1 LYLRRARASRCR
13 LWQDDYMR
21 NVLPRLLA
29 GLPDAVTAALFLT
42 AWIDPSI
49 PGPEYVKNLM
59 LVMLIE
65 FIVMHSSAFHSVI
78 AADDGDSPI
87 KRSLMLIGLSAFYLA
102 FVAGFALAFDSTW
115 PLFAFGW
122 LFVSRFIHLWIHP
135 AQSGAEGGR
144 MMALW
149 GASALAYLV
158 GALATVMLPLP
169 ALGITPEFIASM
181 HLPGSGEWIER
192 PYTVLA
198 FGALYFAVQAWVKYA
213 LSGADTSQ
221 AAARKQAL

>member
-1 LYLRRARASRCR
+1 
-13 LWQDDYMR
+13 MR

-29 GLPDAVTAALFLT
+29 GLPDAVTAALFLIT
-42 AWIDPSI
+42 WIDPSI

-65 FIVMHSSAFHSVI
+65 FIVMHSSAFYSLIV
-78 AADDGDSPI
+78 ADDGNSPI
-87 KRSLMLIGLSAFYLA
+87 RRSLMLIGLSAFYLT

-115 PLFAFGW
+115 PLFAFAW

-135 AQSGAEGGR
+135 AQSGAEAGR

-149 GASALAYLV
+149 GASALAYLF
-158 GALATVMLPLP
+158 GAIATVMLPLP
-169 ALGITPEFIASM
+169 ALGITPEVIVSM

-198 FGALYFAVQAWVKYA
+198 FGALYFSVQAWAKYA
-213 LSGADTSQ
+213 LSGSDAGQTASRQ
-221 AAARKQAL
+221 QAL

>member
-1 LYLRRARASRCR
+1 
-13 LWQDDYMR
+13 MR
-21 NVLPRLLA
+21 TVLPRLLA
-29 GLPDAVTAALFLT
+29 GLPDAVTAALFLI
-42 AWIDPSI
+42 AWIEPSI

-65 FIVMHSSAFHSVI
+65 FIVMHSSAFYSVI
-78 AADDGDSPI
+78 ATDDSDSPI

-102 FVAGFALAFDSTW
+102 FVAGFAWAFDSTW
-115 PLFAFGW
+115 PLFAFAW

-149 GASALAYLV
+149 GASAVAYLV
-158 GALATVMLPLP
+158 GAFATVMLPLP
-169 ALGITPEFIASM
+169 ALGITPEVISSM

-198 FGALYFAVQAWVKYA
+198 FGALYFSVQAWVKYA
-213 LSGADTSQ
+213 LSGLSNRHADVARTSPQ
-221 AAARKQAL
+221 AERSP

>member
-1 LYLRRARASRCR
+1 
-13 LWQDDYMR
+13 MR
-21 NVLPRLLA
+21 NVLLRLFA
-29 GLPDAVTAALFLT
+29 GLPDAITATLFLI

-65 FIVMHSSAFHSVI
+65 FIVMHSSAFYSFI
-78 AADDGDSPI
+78 AADDGDSPV
-87 KRSLMLIGLSAFYLA
+87 KRSLMLIGLSAFYLT

-115 PLFAFGW
+115 PLFAFAW

-135 AQSGAEGGR
+135 AQSGAQAGR

-149 GASALAYLV
+149 GASAAAYLI
-158 GALATVMLPLP
+158 GAFATVMLPLP
-169 ALGITPEFIASM
+169 ALGITPEVIGSM

-198 FGALYFAVQAWVKYA
+198 FGALYFGVQAWVKYA
-213 LSGADTSQ
+213 LSGAEAGRIAS
-221 AAARKQAL
+221 RKQALD

>member
-1 LYLRRARASRCR
+1 
-13 LWQDDYMR
+13 MR

-29 GLPDAVTAALFLT
+29 GLPDAVTAALFLI

-65 FIVMHSSAFHSVI
+65 FIVMHSSAFYSVI
-78 AADDGDSPI
+78 ATAGGESAI
-87 KRSLMLIGLSAFYLA
+87 RRSLFLIGLSAFYLT
-102 FVAGFALAFDSTW
+102 FVVGFALAFDSTW

-122 LFVSRFIHLWIHP
+122 LFVSRFIHLWVHP
-135 AQSGAEGGR
+135 AQSGAEAAR
-144 MMALW
+144 MMSLW

-158 GALATVMLPLP
+158 GAFATVMLPLP
-169 ALGITPEFIASM
+169 ALGIAPEVIASM

-198 FGALYFAVQAWVKYA
+198 FGTFYFAVQAWVKYA
-213 LSGADTSQ
+213 LSGSDAKQIASRSQ
-221 AAARKQAL
+221 AL